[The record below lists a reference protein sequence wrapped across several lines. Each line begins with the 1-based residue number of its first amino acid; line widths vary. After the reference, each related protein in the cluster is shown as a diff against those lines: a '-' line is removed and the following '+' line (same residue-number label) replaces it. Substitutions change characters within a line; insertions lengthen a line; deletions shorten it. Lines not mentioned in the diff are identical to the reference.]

1 MRAAALALATA
12 LTVCVFSSCA
22 GGKRLYRFTDTYYD
36 AFDTVISVIA
46 YCEDRKEFDA
56 LSARVHEEFVS
67 YHRLFDIYHEYE
79 GLVNA
84 ASLNRLAK
92 EGRKVEVRAEL
103 IELLEFGKEA
113 AEKTGGR
120 VNIAMGAVLSLW
132 HEAREYSADHPENAY
147 VPTEEELKAAALHC
161 DIDDLIIDSNA
172 LTVSFADPLMS
183 VDLGA
188 VAKGWAVEKIAQ
200 SLIAD
205 GTIASPRGMAIS
217 AGGNVR
223 VLGPKDGDGYWT
235 IAVQDPKDGAAADD
249 YADTLQLGD
258 VSLVTSGVYQR
269 YYEAGGKRYHH
280 IIDPDTLR
288 PEDRYLSVTVLT
300 EDSGLADALST
311 ALFNMSIEEGKAFLQ
326 SLKTGGES
334 IRGIPAKTAEA
345 VWILPDGSLQESP
358 GYAAYRK

>member
-1 MRAAALALATA
+1 MALAMALAFCM
-12 LTVCVFSSCA
+12 LFSCT
-22 GGKRLYRFTDTYYD
+22 GKKRLYRFTDTYYD
-36 AFDTVISVIA
+36 AFDTVISVIV
-46 YCEDRKEFDA
+46 YCESEAEFKA
-56 LSARVHEEFVS
+56 ISARVHESFMS
-67 YHRLFDIYHEYE
+67 YHRLFDIYSEYE

-92 EGRKVEVRAEL
+92 EGREVEAPAEL

-132 HEAREYSADHPENAY
+132 HEAREYSVDHPDRAY
-147 VPTEEELKAAALHC
+147 VPSGAELDEASQHC
-161 DIDDLIIDSNA
+161 DINDLIIDSKSH
-172 LTVSFADPLMS
+172 TVRFADPLMS
-183 VDLGA
+183 IDLGA

-223 VLGPKDGDGYWT
+223 VFGPKDGGSCWT
-235 IAVQDPKDGAAADD
+235 IAVEDPKEGAEAND
-249 YADTLQLGD
+249 YADTLLIED
-258 VSLVTSGVYQR
+258 VSLVTSGVNQR
-269 YYEAGGKRYHH
+269 YYEAAGKRYHH

-311 ALFNMSIEEGKAFLQ
+311 ALFNMSIEDGKALLQ
-326 SLKTGGES
+326 SLKSGGMS
-334 IRGIPAKTAEA
+334 IGGISADTAEA
-345 VWILPDGSLQESP
+345 LWIMPDGSLQETS
-358 GYAAYRK
+358 GYADFRK